1 MHPHSCFLVLKLP
14 HFLSLPE
21 SLPPPSKLQPPS
33 GAMVSDLSSS
43 RLYTESDLR
52 KLRWVIGWQS
62 PRFDQ
67 KMWHGVAPLTGM
79 RPSEFVYFALYAL
92 SRLMLPFSSFLFM
105 LLEYYGL
112 QLQHLSPQSITLVA
126 IFVHLCEMYVCV
138 QPSVRHSSASTCCA
152 LLGGTQPPSFATTS
166 STRPR
171 VHLCTSLPLALTS
184 GTTGG
189 RTG

>member
-33 GAMVSDLSSS
+33 GTMVSDLSSS

-79 RPSEFVYFALYAL
+79 RPSEFVYFASYAL

-112 QLQHLSPQSITLVA
+112 QLQHLSPQSVTLVS

-138 QPSVRHSSASTCCA
+138 RSSVRLFQCFHVLGSSRRNPAPSV
-152 LLGGTQPPSFATTS
+152 ATTS
-166 STRPR
+166 STGPR
-171 VHLCTSLPLALTS
+171 VHLCTSLPLAPTS